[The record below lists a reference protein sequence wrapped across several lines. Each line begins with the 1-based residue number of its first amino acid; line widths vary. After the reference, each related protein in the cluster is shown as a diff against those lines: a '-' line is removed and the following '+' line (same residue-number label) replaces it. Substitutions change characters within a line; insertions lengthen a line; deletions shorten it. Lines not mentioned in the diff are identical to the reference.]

1 VTAAPGPP
9 RVRPG
14 SRFPLGATPGPGGTN
29 FAVASGVA
37 EGMLLC
43 LFDDAGA
50 ETRVALPEYDG
61 GVWHGFVDGVGV
73 GQAYGYRATGPW
85 DPARGLRCN
94 PAKLLLDPYA
104 RATAGPVRFGPE
116 VLGHDAADPDRAS
129 QLDSAGHVPR
139 SLVVDPAFDW
149 PGASVRGT
157 ATPTPSSTRCTS
169 RGSPW
174 PIPGFRR
181 RCGAPTRG
189 WATTPRSPIWS
200 TSG

>member
-1 VTAAPGPP
+1 MTGAGGDRV

-29 FAVASGVA
+29 FAVSSGVA

-50 ETRVALPEYDG
+50 ETRVALPEYDA
-61 GVWHGFVDGVGV
+61 GVWHGFVEGVGA

-85 DPARGLRCN
+85 DPARGVRCN

-104 RATAGPVRFGPE
+104 RATTGPVRFGPE
-116 VLGHDAADPDRAS
+116 VLGHDADDPDRAS
-129 QLDSAGHVPR
+129 RLDSAGHVPR

-149 PGASVRGT
+149 PDEAAR
-157 ATPTPSSTRCTS
+157 
-169 RGSPW
+169 PW
-174 PIPGFRR
+174 HDRR
-181 RCGAPTRG
+181 P
-189 WATTPRSPIWS
+189 PHS
-200 TSG
+200 